1 MSRSIRA
8 AVEACLLVIA
18 FAAALLMAP
27 AYGRTVVSIAPIA
40 AALLIAALSLLYGR
54 ALGRLLRIPLA
65 ASHRNAFELVVGFSG
80 VSLVHLTATA
90 VSEPDGARC
99 SPCRRRVWC
108 RAVRRDGRAPT
119 FGSDASLLRED
130 ARRSRSTCA

>member
-27 AYGRTVVSIAPIA
+27 VYGRTVVSIAPIA

-54 ALGRLLRIPLA
+54 ALGRLLRVPLA
-65 ASHRNAFELVVGFSG
+65 APHRNAFELVVGFGG
-80 VSLVHLTATA
+80 VSLVHLSATA
-90 VSEPDGARC
+90 VLNLTALAALPVDL
-99 SPCRRRVWC
+99 VMWC
-108 RAVRRDGRAPT
+108 RTVRRDGRAPT
-119 FGSDASLLRED
+119 FGSDA
-130 ARRSRSTCA
+130 TCCAGTQG